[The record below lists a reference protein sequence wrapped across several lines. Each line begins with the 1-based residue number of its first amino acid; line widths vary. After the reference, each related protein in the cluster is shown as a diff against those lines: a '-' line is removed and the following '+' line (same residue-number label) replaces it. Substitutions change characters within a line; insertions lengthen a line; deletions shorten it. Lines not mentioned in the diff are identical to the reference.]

1 MRFEWDENK
10 NQSNQR
16 KHGVSFSKASEV
28 FDDPYH
34 MISVEG
40 IYEGEERWRTIGIA
54 GEFAILVVINVF
66 RERDGIE
73 TIRIISARRAQPQE
87 RAFYARD
94 IG

>member
-28 FDDPYH
+28 FNDPH
-34 MISVEG
+34 HLISIEG
-40 IYEGEERWRTIGIA
+40 DYEGEERWQTLGMTS
-54 GEFAILVVINVF
+54 GFAILVVVNVF
-66 RERDGIE
+66 RENDGGE

-87 RAFYARD
+87 RAFYAREN
-94 IG
+94 G